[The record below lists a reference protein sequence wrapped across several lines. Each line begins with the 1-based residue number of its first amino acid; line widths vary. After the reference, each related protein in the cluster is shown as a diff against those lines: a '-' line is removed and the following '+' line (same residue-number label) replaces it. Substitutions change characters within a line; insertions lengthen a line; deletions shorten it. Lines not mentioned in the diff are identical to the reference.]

1 MQNVGISTI
10 IANITNYKQEGRN
23 DNMKKKI
30 EFKKKK
36 KGELIMLDSN
46 IQELIE
52 ASRLTLME
60 YDKSKYNRRRRTDF
74 KWEKF

>member
-1 MQNVGISTI
+1 
-10 IANITNYKQEGRN
+10 
-23 DNMKKKI
+23 MKKKI

-52 ASRLTLME
+52 AGRLTLIE
-60 YDKSKYNRRRRTDF
+60 NDQGKYNRRRKTNF

>member
-1 MQNVGISTI
+1 
-10 IANITNYKQEGRN
+10 
-23 DNMKKKI
+23 MKKKI

-52 ASRLTLME
+52 AGRLTLMK
-60 YDKSKYNRRRRTDF
+60 YDKDKYNRRRRTNF